1 MENERSR
8 GWLDL
13 PAASAPRL
21 QLLDRSISRETG
33 QFIPNRSTRAN
44 EASSDHAQSPHTST
58 AHNKQKRHCRHTVA
72 KIHVEG

>member
-8 GWLDL
+8 GWLNL
-13 PAASAPRL
+13 LAASAPRL
-21 QLLDRSISRETG
+21 QLLAGSISRE
-33 QFIPNRSTRAN
+33 FIPNRSTRAN
-44 EASSDHAQSPHTST
+44 EASSDHIQSPHTST

>member
-8 GWLDL
+8 GWLNL
-13 PAASAPRL
+13 LAASAPRL
-21 QLLDRSISRETG
+21 QLLARSISRE
-33 QFIPNRSTRAN
+33 FIPNRSTRAN
-44 EASSDHAQSPHTST
+44 EASSDHIQSSHTST

>member
-8 GWLDL
+8 GWLNL
-13 PAASAPRL
+13 LAASAPRL
-21 QLLDRSISRETG
+21 KLLARSISRE
-33 QFIPNRSTRAN
+33 FIPNRSTRAN
-44 EASSDHAQSPHTST
+44 EASSDHVQSPHTST